1 MFELTID
8 GEVYEFKFGV
18 GFVREINKK
27 TVIPT
32 QGLPGAMQEVG
43 FQFEVAKVIDGDVV
57 ALVDMLEIANKGMK
71 PRVTTKKLEEYIDN
85 EADIDELFTQVI
97 GFLSEAAATKSATQ
111 KMKAAMTPK
120 EQ

>member
-57 ALVDMLEIANKGMK
+57 ALVDMLEIA
-71 PRVTTKKLEEYIDN
+71 
-85 EADIDELFTQVI
+85 DIDELFTQVI
-97 GFLSEAAATKSATQ
+97 GFLSETAATKSATQ